1 MSIKARAEIY
11 CEQKKIRLAAFCR
24 AADISN
30 GYFNQREQIG
40 FKIGVKISKAFPD
53 LNLDWLQTG
62 EGSMLNSSTPIQAAV
77 MTPYPTNNITTG
89 NVTGNGNNF
98 VAGNG
103 NAVQTPVEEVVA
115 EEVSIECIPIAA
127 SSVTAVRGVDIQE
140 YVEQNADELEHL
152 DLTKFVKD
160 VDHAEWVTDMSMYP
174 TLKPNDAVIIKWLPE
189 KTVVDGKMY
198 YFNTENWPTMVR
210 IVKIEGDK
218 LRLIAE
224 NPNFGDIVINRTD
237 IIRVGK
243 VLCMFRK
250 NFGDYFGEVEAIRR
264 KKDEQIGQLIG
275 HLGDSMIEI
284 SKQGARTDRVMEQN
298 AELIKRLLNK

>member
-1 MSIKARAEIY
+1 MSVKKRVEEF
-11 CEQKKIRLAAFCR
+11 CEYRKFSIGAFCR
-24 AADISN
+24 EARISN
-30 GYFNQREQIG
+30 SYFSNVKGEMGMTIRA
-40 FKIGVKISKAFPD
+40 KIKDTYPE
-53 LNLDWLQTG
+53 LNIHWLLTG
-62 EGSMLNSSTPIQAAV
+62 EGEMLLYQPQAAI